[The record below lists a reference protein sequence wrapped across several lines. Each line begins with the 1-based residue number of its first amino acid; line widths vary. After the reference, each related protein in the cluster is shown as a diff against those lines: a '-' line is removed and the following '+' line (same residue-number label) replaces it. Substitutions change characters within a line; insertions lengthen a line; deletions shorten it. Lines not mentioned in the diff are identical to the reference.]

1 MPSLHNPHAQPNRCF
16 YLYIFLASC
25 MLVFPAHLSPRP
37 RPSIVPACLLV
48 DPGSPAPLSLAQQV
62 RCSSVLPISCSK
74 IHLSASSFLPKE
86 LNTHEEAYQQR
97 ILNGQPS
104 NHRSTRYTTSSNFTT
119 FVLQLHVTMKN
130 TTNLWRMIWL
140 LLSSTF
146 CSIS

>member
-16 YLYIFLASC
+16 YLYISLASC

-48 DPGSPAPLSLAQQV
+48 DPGSPAPISLAQQV
-62 RCSSVLPISCSK
+62 RCSSVLPLSCSK
-74 IHLSASSFLPKE
+74 IHLSAASFLPKE

-104 NHRSTRYTTSSNFTT
+104 NHRSTRYTTISSQFYYICSSMACKYEKYNKFMANDLLASQ
-119 FVLQLHVTMKN
+119 FYILH
-130 TTNLWRMIWL
+130 
-140 LLSSTF
+140 
-146 CSIS
+146 